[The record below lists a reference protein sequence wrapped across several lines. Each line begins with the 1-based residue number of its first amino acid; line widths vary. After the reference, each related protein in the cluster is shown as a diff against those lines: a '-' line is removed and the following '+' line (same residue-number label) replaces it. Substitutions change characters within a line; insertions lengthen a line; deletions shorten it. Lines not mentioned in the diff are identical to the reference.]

1 MKMIEDSFVRF
12 CVWINGPLIN
22 TVTLHLR
29 LWNKADCVNHC
40 FCENCHGGVR
50 FKDLFRNSIK
60 VVLDATGSSRAICA
74 RACGCRAVPG
84 TGFER
89 SHATAVARERSA
101 ATDSTSSAQWLL
113 ARS

>member
-40 FCENCHGGVR
+40 DFAKIVTGV
-50 FKDLFRNSIK
+50 FDSVICSII
-60 VVLDATGSSRAICA
+60 R
-74 RACGCRAVPG
+74 
-84 TGFER
+84 
-89 SHATAVARERSA
+89 
-101 ATDSTSSAQWLL
+101 
-113 ARS
+113 

>member
-50 FKDLFRNSIK
+50 FSDLFHNSII
-60 VVLDATGSSRAICA
+60 VVLFQKGANARLAILKMELTPFSPKIIPKLKASSTR
-74 RACGCRAVPG
+74 PK
-84 TGFER
+84 
-89 SHATAVARERSA
+89 
-101 ATDSTSSAQWLL
+101 
-113 ARS
+113 